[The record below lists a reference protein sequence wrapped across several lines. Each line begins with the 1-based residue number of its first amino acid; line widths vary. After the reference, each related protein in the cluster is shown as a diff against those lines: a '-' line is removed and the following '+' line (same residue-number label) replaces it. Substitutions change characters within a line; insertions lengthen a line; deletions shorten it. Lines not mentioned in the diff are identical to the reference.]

1 MPIRV
6 LISHESTAIPCEKC
20 GYPTLHVAHLVTPEG
35 QCIGQKLVCTLCR
48 DRESQERETPEQQLS
63 AG

>member
-6 LISHESTAIPCEKC
+6 LISHESAAIPCETC

-35 QCIGQKLVCTLCR
+35 QCIGRKLVCTLCR
-48 DRESQERETPEQQLS
+48 DQEAAAQKLS
-63 AG
+63 AR

>member
-20 GYPTLHVAHLVTPEG
+20 GYRTLHVAHLVTLEG
-35 QCIGQKLVCTLCR
+35 QCIGRKLVCTLCR
-48 DRESQERETPEQQLS
+48 ENESQEQEVLEKLS